1 MLIPR
6 RSETVESLMFGE
18 ILLVIDEIIVANKL
32 LPQSIS
38 SGTISRTI
46 ETLFKGRD
54 CLNGRCGRISVD
66 KLE

>member
-1 MLIPR
+1 VKSLILG
-6 RSETVESLMFGE
+6 EMSL
-18 ILLVIDEIIVANKL
+18 ITDEITVANKL
-32 LPQSIS
+32 LPQSMS

-54 CLNGRCGRISVD
+54 CLNGRWGRISVD

>member
-1 MLIPR
+1 
-6 RSETVESLMFGE
+6 MFGE

-54 CLNGRCGRISVD
+54 YLNGRCRRISVD